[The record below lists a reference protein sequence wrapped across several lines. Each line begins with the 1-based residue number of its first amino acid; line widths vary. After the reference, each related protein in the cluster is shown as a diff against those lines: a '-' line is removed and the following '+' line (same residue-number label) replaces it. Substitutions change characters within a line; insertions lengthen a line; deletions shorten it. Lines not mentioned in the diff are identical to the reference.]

1 MADEKFQNFD
11 NVNLDEIEKHSGVE
25 IFGHLIGK
33 GERFISMGLANYFT
47 GIISAGGKLLLTDKN
62 LYFQAHDV
70 NIGRRECKIALN
82 DIVDVK
88 VALNL
93 LVSQH
98 LVVKTNSDSHRF
110 VVFHGK
116 DWVKNIKKA
125 MANLEENSA
134 D

>member
-1 MADEKFQNFD
+1 M
-11 NVNLDEIEKHSGVE
+11 
-25 IFGHLIGK
+25 
-33 GERFISMGLANYFT
+33 
-47 GIISAGGKLLLTDKN
+47 LTDKN

-70 NIGRRECKIALN
+70 NIGRRECKIALK

-116 DWVKNIKKA
+116 DWVKNIKTA
-125 MANLEENSA
+125 MEALEKNSA
-134 D
+134 N